1 MYTMMPNFIE
11 LEGNFNTVLNKIAQ
25 IIVIEDALIGTLT
38 VSKDEKDVKN
48 YINELQKGISI
59 NVPESDKKKFE
70 FLMEVKNNKD
80 LFLDK
85 FKEAISVYEKEWEN
99 YLKTHQDSDDVF
111 EKNAQVHKRIEILI
125 KDARETLNI

>member
-1 MYTMMPNFIE
+1 MMPNFIE

-25 IIVIEDALIGTLT
+25 IIVIENALIGTLT
-38 VSKDEKDVKN
+38 VSKDKKDVKN
-48 YINELQKGISI
+48 YINELEKGIAI
-59 NVPESDKKKFE
+59 NVPESDKEKFE
-70 FLMEVKNNKD
+70 FLMEVKSNKD

-99 YLKTHQDSDDVF
+99 YLNTHQDSDDVF
-111 EKNAQVHKRIEILI
+111 EKNSQVHKRIEVLI

>member
-1 MYTMMPNFIE
+1 MMPNFIE

-25 IIVIEDALIGTLT
+25 IIVIENALIGTLT

-48 YINELQKGISI
+48 YINELEKGVSI
-59 NVPESDKKKFE
+59 NVPESDKEKFE
-70 FLMEVKNNKD
+70 FLMEVKSNKD

-111 EKNAQVHKRIEILI
+111 EKNSQVHKRIEVLI

>member
-25 IIVIEDALIGTLT
+25 IILIENALIGTLT

-48 YINELQKGISI
+48 YINELEKGVSI
-59 NVPESDKKKFE
+59 NVPESDKEKFE
-70 FLMEVKNNKD
+70 FLMEVKSNKD

-111 EKNAQVHKRIEILI
+111 EKTHRFI
-125 KDARETLNI
+125 KELKF

>member
-1 MYTMMPNFIE
+1 MMPNFIE
-11 LEGNFNTVLNKIAQ
+11 LEENFNTVLNKIAQ
-25 IIVIEDALIGTLT
+25 IIVIENALIGTLT

-85 FKEAISVYEKEWEN
+85 FKETISVYEKEWEN

-111 EKNAQVHKRIEILI
+111 EKNTQVHKRIEILI

>member
-111 EKNAQVHKRIEILI
+111 EKNTQVHKRIEILI

>member
-1 MYTMMPNFIE
+1 MMPNFIE

-25 IIVIEDALIGTLT
+25 IIVIENALIGTLT

-111 EKNAQVHKRIEILI
+111 EKNSQVHKRIEILI

>member
-99 YLKTHQDSDDVF
+99 YLKTHQDSDDIF
-111 EKNAQVHKRIEILI
+111 EKNSQVHKRIEILI

>member
-1 MYTMMPNFIE
+1 MMPNFIE

-25 IIVIEDALIGTLT
+25 IILIENALIGTLT

-48 YINELQKGISI
+48 YINELEKGVSI

-70 FLMEVKNNKD
+70 FLMEVKSNKD

-111 EKNAQVHKRIEILI
+111 EKNSQVHKRIEVLI

>member
-1 MYTMMPNFIE
+1 MMPNFIE

-25 IIVIEDALIGTLT
+25 IIVIENALIGTLT

-48 YINELQKGISI
+48 YINELEKGISI
-59 NVPESDKKKFE
+59 NVPDGDKEKFE
-70 FLMEVKNNKD
+70 FLMEVKSNKD

-111 EKNAQVHKRIEILI
+111 EKNSQVHKRIEVLI

>member
-1 MYTMMPNFIE
+1 MMPNFIE
-11 LEGNFNTVLNKIAQ
+11 LEGNFNTVLDKIAQ
-25 IIVIEDALIGTLT
+25 IIVIENALIGTLT

-70 FLMEVKNNKD
+70 FLMGVKNNKD

-111 EKNAQVHKRIEILI
+111 EKNTQVHKRIEILI

>member
-1 MYTMMPNFIE
+1 MMPNFIE

-25 IIVIEDALIGTLT
+25 IILIENALIGTLT
-38 VSKDEKDVKN
+38 VSKDEKDVKTI
-48 YINELQKGISI
+48 INELEKGVSI
-59 NVPESDKKKFE
+59 NVPESDKEKFE
-70 FLMEVKNNKD
+70 FLMEVKSNKD

-111 EKNAQVHKRIEILI
+111 EKNSQVHKRIEVLI
-125 KDARETLNI
+125 KDAKETLNI

>member
-1 MYTMMPNFIE
+1 MMPNFIE

-111 EKNAQVHKRIEILI
+111 EKNTQVHKRIEILI

>member
-1 MYTMMPNFIE
+1 MMPNFIE

-25 IIVIEDALIGTLT
+25 IIVIENALIGTLT

-48 YINELQKGISI
+48 YINELEKGVSI
-59 NVPESDKKKFE
+59 NVPESDKEKFE
-70 FLMEVKNNKD
+70 FLMEVKSNKD

-99 YLKTHQDSDDVF
+99 YLNTHQDSDDVF
-111 EKNAQVHKRIEILI
+111 EKNSQVHKRIEVLI

>member
-1 MYTMMPNFIE
+1 MMPNFIE

-25 IIVIEDALIGTLT
+25 IIVIENALIGTLT
-38 VSKDEKDVKN
+38 VSKDEKDVKK
-48 YINELQKGISI
+48 YINELEKGISI
-59 NVPESDKKKFE
+59 NVPDSDKEKFE
-70 FLMEVKNNKD
+70 FLMEVKSNKD

-99 YLKTHQDSDDVF
+99 YLKTHQDLDDVF
-111 EKNAQVHKRIEILI
+111 EKNSQVHKRIEVLI

>member
-70 FLMEVKNNKD
+70 FLMEVKNNKY

-111 EKNAQVHKRIEILI
+111 EKNTQVHKRIEILI

>member
-25 IIVIEDALIGTLT
+25 IILIENALIGTLT

-48 YINELQKGISI
+48 YINELEKGVSI
-59 NVPESDKKKFE
+59 NVPEGDKEKFE
-70 FLMEVKNNKD
+70 FLMEVKSNKD

-99 YLKTHQDSDDVF
+99 YLNTHQDSDDVF
-111 EKNAQVHKRIEILI
+111 EKNSQVHKRIEVLI

>member
-1 MYTMMPNFIE
+1 MMPNFIE

-25 IIVIEDALIGTLT
+25 IILIENALIGTLT

-48 YINELQKGISI
+48 YINELENGVSI
-59 NVPESDKKKFE
+59 NVPEGDKEKFE
-70 FLMEVKNNKD
+70 FLMEVKSNKD

-99 YLKTHQDSDDVF
+99 YLNTHQDSDDVF
-111 EKNAQVHKRIEILI
+111 EKNSQVHKRIEVLI

>member
-1 MYTMMPNFIE
+1 MMPNFIE

-25 IIVIEDALIGTLT
+25 IILIENALIGTLT
-38 VSKDEKDVKN
+38 VSKDEKDVKK
-48 YINELQKGISI
+48 YINELEKGISI
-59 NVPESDKKKFE
+59 NVPEGDKEKFE
-70 FLMEVKNNKD
+70 FLMEVKSNKD

-99 YLKTHQDSDDVF
+99 YLNTHQDSDDVF
-111 EKNAQVHKRIEILI
+111 EKNSQVHKRIEVLI

>member
-1 MYTMMPNFIE
+1 MMPNFIE

-25 IIVIEDALIGTLT
+25 IILIENALIGTLT

-48 YINELQKGISI
+48 YINELEKGVSI
-59 NVPESDKKKFE
+59 NVPESDKEKFE
-70 FLMEVKNNKD
+70 FLMEVKSNKD

-111 EKNAQVHKRIEILI
+111 EKNSQVHKRIEVLI

>member
-1 MYTMMPNFIE
+1 MMPNFIE

-70 FLMEVKNNKD
+70 FLMEVKNNKY

-111 EKNAQVHKRIEILI
+111 EKNTQVHKRIEILI

>member
-25 IIVIEDALIGTLT
+25 IILIENALIGTLT

-48 YINELQKGISI
+48 YINELEKGVSI
-59 NVPESDKKKFE
+59 NVPESDKEKFE
-70 FLMEVKNNKD
+70 FLMEVKSNKD

-111 EKNAQVHKRIEILI
+111 EKNSQVHKRIEVLI

>member
-1 MYTMMPNFIE
+1 MMPNFIE

-25 IIVIEDALIGTLT
+25 IIVIENALIGTLT

-48 YINELQKGISI
+48 YINELQKGVST
-59 NVPESDKKKFE
+59 NVPNGDKEKFE
-70 FLMEVKNNKD
+70 FLMEVQSNKK

-85 FKEAISVYEKEWEN
+85 FKEALSVYEKEWEN
-99 YLKTHQDSDDVF
+99 YLNTHQDSDDVF
-111 EKNAQVHKRIEILI
+111 EKNSQVHKRIEVLI

>member
-25 IIVIEDALIGTLT
+25 IIVIENALIGTLT

-48 YINELQKGISI
+48 YINELEKGVSI
-59 NVPESDKKKFE
+59 NVPESDKEKFE
-70 FLMEVKNNKD
+70 FLMEVKSNKD

-111 EKNAQVHKRIEILI
+111 EKNSQVHKRIEVLI
-125 KDARETLNI
+125 KDAREIIC

>member
-1 MYTMMPNFIE
+1 MMPNFIE

-25 IIVIEDALIGTLT
+25 IILIENALIGTLT

-48 YINELQKGISI
+48 YINELEKGVSI
-59 NVPESDKKKFE
+59 NVPESDKEKFE
-70 FLMEVKNNKD
+70 FLMEVKSNKD

-111 EKNAQVHKRIEILI
+111 EKNSQVHKRIEVLI
-125 KDARETLNI
+125 KDAKETLNI

>member
-1 MYTMMPNFIE
+1 MMPNFIE

-25 IIVIEDALIGTLT
+25 IILIENALIGTLT

-48 YINELQKGISI
+48 YINELEKGVSI
-59 NVPESDKKKFE
+59 NVPESDKEKFE
-70 FLMEVKNNKD
+70 FLMEVKSNKD

-99 YLKTHQDSDDVF
+99 YLNTHQDSDDVF
-111 EKNAQVHKRIEILI
+111 EKNSQVHKRIEVLI

>member
-25 IIVIEDALIGTLT
+25 IILIENALIGTLT

-48 YINELQKGISI
+48 YINELEKGVSI
-59 NVPESDKKKFE
+59 NVPEGDKEKFE
-70 FLMEVKNNKD
+70 FLMEVKSNKD

-111 EKNAQVHKRIEILI
+111 EKNSQVHKRIEVLI
-125 KDARETLNI
+125 KDAKETLNI

>member
-1 MYTMMPNFIE
+1 MMPNFIE

-25 IIVIEDALIGTLT
+25 IILIENALIGTLT

-48 YINELQKGISI
+48 YINELEKGVSI
-59 NVPESDKKKFE
+59 NVPEGDKEKFE
-70 FLMEVKNNKD
+70 FLMEVKSNKD

-111 EKNAQVHKRIEILI
+111 EKNSQVHKRIEVLI
-125 KDARETLNI
+125 KDAKETLNI

>member
-1 MYTMMPNFIE
+1 MMPNFIE

-25 IIVIEDALIGTLT
+25 IILIENALIGTLT

-48 YINELQKGISI
+48 YINELEKGVSI
-59 NVPESDKKKFE
+59 NVPEGDKEKFE
-70 FLMEVKNNKD
+70 FLMEVKSNKD

-99 YLKTHQDSDDVF
+99 YLKTHQDSDDIF
-111 EKNAQVHKRIEILI
+111 EKNSQVHKRIEVLI
-125 KDARETLNI
+125 KNARETLNI

>member
-1 MYTMMPNFIE
+1 MMPNFIE

-25 IIVIEDALIGTLT
+25 IIVIENALIGTLT
-38 VSKDEKDVKN
+38 VSKDEKDVKK
-48 YINELQKGISI
+48 YINELEQGISI
-59 NVPESDKKKFE
+59 NVPESDKEKFE
-70 FLMEVKNNKD
+70 FLMEVKSNKD

-111 EKNAQVHKRIEILI
+111 EKNSQVHKRIEVLI

>member
-1 MYTMMPNFIE
+1 MMPNFIE

-25 IIVIEDALIGTLT
+25 IILIENALIGTLT

-48 YINELQKGISI
+48 YINELEKGISI
-59 NVPESDKKKFE
+59 NVPEGDKEKFE
-70 FLMEVKNNKD
+70 FLMEVKSNKD

-99 YLKTHQDSDDVF
+99 YLKTHQDSDELF
-111 EKNAQVHKRIEILI
+111 EKNSQVHQRIEVLI

>member
-25 IIVIEDALIGTLT
+25 IIVIENALIGTLT

-48 YINELQKGISI
+48 YINELEKGVSI
-59 NVPESDKKKFE
+59 NVPESDKEKFE
-70 FLMEVKNNKD
+70 FLMEVKSNKD

-99 YLKTHQDSDDVF
+99 YLNTHQDSDDVF
-111 EKNAQVHKRIEILI
+111 EKNSQVHKRIEVLI

>member
-1 MYTMMPNFIE
+1 MMPNFIE

-59 NVPESDKKKFE
+59 NVPECDKKKFE

-111 EKNAQVHKRIEILI
+111 EKNSQVHKRIEILI

>member
-25 IIVIEDALIGTLT
+25 IILIENALIGTLT

-48 YINELQKGISI
+48 YINELEKGVSI
-59 NVPESDKKKFE
+59 NVPENDKEKFE
-70 FLMEVKNNKD
+70 FLMEVKSNKD

-111 EKNAQVHKRIEILI
+111 EKNSQVHKRIEVLI

>member
-1 MYTMMPNFIE
+1 MMPNFIE

-25 IIVIEDALIGTLT
+25 IILIENALIGTLT

-48 YINELQKGISI
+48 YINELEKGISI
-59 NVPESDKKKFE
+59 NVPDGDKEKFE
-70 FLMEVKNNKD
+70 FLMEVKSNKD

-111 EKNAQVHKRIEILI
+111 EKNSQVHKRIEVLI

>member
-1 MYTMMPNFIE
+1 MMPNFME

-25 IIVIEDALIGTLT
+25 IIVIENALIGTLT
-38 VSKDEKDVKN
+38 VSKDEKDVKK

-59 NVPESDKKKFE
+59 NVPDGDKEKFE
-70 FLMEVKNNKD
+70 FLMEVKSNKD

-99 YLKTHQDSDDVF
+99 YLNTHQDSDDVF
-111 EKNAQVHKRIEILI
+111 EKNSQVHKRIEILI
-125 KDARETLNI
+125 KDAREIIC

>member
-1 MYTMMPNFIE
+1 MMPNFIE

-111 EKNAQVHKRIEILI
+111 EKNSQVHKRIEILI